1 MIPAYEPLVRIIG
14 WIDGIAFGLAL
25 LLILA
30 ACMLRIAQQKR
41 LRRERAFLAVWRPLL
56 LDALDASLPPRLPAL
71 AADER
76 VPFLKLWS
84 DLMRDAG
91 GEAAHNLID
100 VARAI
105 GCDRFARHLLRHGSR
120 AECLLATVALGHL
133 CDQVAREALTTQ
145 TLAADNITSLHA
157 FHALVR
163 IDADTTAAE
172 LTPLM
177 LARTDWPV
185 AQVAAILQTAQHAFA
200 PALLAAVTE
209 HAAEHLPRTLRLL
222 EALHLSPPPAAL
234 AALLARDDTETVAAA
249 LRTIHDR
256 EMLPQVRPLLRHA
269 DWRVRLQAAKAIGRL
284 GEEADANR
292 LVPLLADAEWWVRY
306 RTAQALVGMPS
317 FGRAEAEMLRD
328 HLTDRFAR
336 DMLAQALAEKDAA

>member
-1 MIPAYEPLVRIIG
+1 MSPAYEPLVRAIG

-30 ACMLRIAQQKR
+30 ACALRIAQKKK
-41 LRRERAFLAVWRPLL
+41 LRRERDFLAVWHPLL
-56 LDALDASLPPRLPAL
+56 LNALASSIPPHLPTL

-76 VPFLKLWS
+76 VPFLKLWNS
-84 DLMRDAG
+84 LMRDAG

-105 GCDRFARHLLRHGSR
+105 GCDRFARHMLHHGSR
-120 AECLLATVALGHL
+120 AECLLATMALGHL

-145 TLAADNITSLHA
+145 TLAADSITSLHA

-177 LARTDWPV
+177 LARTDWSI
-185 AQVAAILQTAQHAFA
+185 AQVAAIVQTAQNAFA
-200 PALLAAVTE
+200 PTLLTAVAD
-209 HAAEHLPRTLRLL
+209 HPAEHLPRTLRLL

-234 AALLARDDTETVAAA
+234 IALLKRDNAEIVAAA
-249 LRTIHDR
+249 LRTIHDA
-256 EMLPQVRPLLRHA
+256 EMLPQVRPLLRHD
-269 DWRVRLQAAKAIGRL
+269 DWRVRLQAAKVVGRL
-284 GEEADANR
+284 GEEADVNR

-306 RTAQALVGMPS
+306 RTAQALVGMHS

-328 HLTDRFAR
+328 NLTDRFAR